1 MLPWASAEREE
12 PFLFS
17 YIFKSSLGNRA
28 QRTPNPKQWSSRYL
42 AYGEN
47 SPQQNEGL
55 KTAGKHGTEQQ
66 RDLLEEWLN
75 GACTIGTGEESCKK
89 VLKRLRSTSRAFKR
103 DQSHQFQRHIA
114 FFVPPVLLKRSLK
127 LLCHLGTWNRHLS
140 FLPLKRLTEEY
151 SELFFF
157 FLNYRTFQFVNCV

>member
-17 YIFKSSLGNRA
+17 YVLKSSLGNRA
-28 QRTPNPKQWSSRYL
+28 QRTPNPKQCSSRYL

-55 KTAGKHGTEQQ
+55 KMAGKHRTEQQ
-66 RDLLEEWLN
+66 RDLLVEWLD
-75 GACTIGTGEESCKK
+75 GACTIGTGGESCKK

-103 DQSHQFQRHIA
+103 DQSHWFQRHIA
-114 FFVPPVLLKRSLK
+114 FFMPPVLLKRSLE
-127 LLCHLGTWNRHLS
+127 LLCHLGTWKRHLS

-151 SELFFF
+151 LERFFF
-157 FLNYRTFQFVNCV
+157 KLPDLSIC